1 MILTNKYY
9 RRKKMRIIA
18 ATQNAHKLEEIY
30 AIIKNFDMQL
40 VSQAEAGFDI
50 DVEENGTT
58 CEENSFIKAN
68 AICRLSGEPAIA
80 DDTGLF
86 VEAAD
91 NEPGV
96 NSARYSGVHGDD
108 AANRAKLLKRL
119 EGVPFEKRTAY
130 FLCVITLVY
139 PDGKKIVAKGKC
151 PGHIAMEER
160 GERGFGYDS
169 IFIPQGTDKTFAELS
184 AEYKNSC
191 SHRAKALQQ
200 LSQLL

>member
-1 MILTNKYY
+1 
-9 RRKKMRIIA
+9 MRIIA

-30 AIIKNFDMQL
+30 AIIKDFDMEL
-40 VSQAEAGFDI
+40 VSQKEAGFDV

-68 AICRLSGEPAIA
+68 AICKLSGEPAIA

-86 VEAAD
+86 VDAAD
-91 NEPGV
+91 GEPGV

-130 FLCVITLVY
+130 FACVITLVY
-139 PDGKKIVAKGKC
+139 PDGRKIVARGEC
-151 PGHIAMEER
+151 HGHIALEEK

-169 IFIPQGTDKTFAELS
+169 IFIPLGSDKTFAELS
-184 AEYKNSC
+184 AEYKNSI
-191 SHRAKALQQ
+191 SHRANALKK

>member
-1 MILTNKYY
+1 
-9 RRKKMRIIA
+9 MRIIA

-30 AIIKNFDMQL
+30 AIIKDFDMEL
-40 VSQAEAGFDI
+40 VSQKEAGFDV

-68 AICRLSGEPAIA
+68 AICKLSGEPAIA

-86 VEAAD
+86 VDAAD
-91 NEPGV
+91 GEPGV

-119 EGVPFEKRTAY
+119 ESVPFEKRTAY
-130 FLCVITLVY
+130 FACVITLVY
-139 PDGKKIVAKGKC
+139 PDGRKIVARGEC
-151 PGHIAMEER
+151 HGHIALEEK

-169 IFIPQGTDKTFAELS
+169 IFIPLGSDKTFAELS
-184 AEYKNSC
+184 AEYKNSI
-191 SHRAKALQQ
+191 SHRANALKK

>member
-1 MILTNKYY
+1 
-9 RRKKMRIIA
+9 MRIIA

-30 AIIKNFDMQL
+30 AIIKDFDMEL
-40 VSQAEAGFDI
+40 VSQKEAGFDV

-58 CEENSFIKAN
+58 CEENSFIKAD
-68 AICRLSGEPAIA
+68 AICKLSKEPAIA

-86 VEAAD
+86 VDAAD
-91 NEPGV
+91 GEPGV

-130 FLCVITLVY
+130 FACVITLVY
-139 PDGKKIVAKGKC
+139 PDGRKIVARGEC
-151 PGHIAMEER
+151 HGHIALEEK

-169 IFIPQGTDKTFAELS
+169 IFIPLGSDKTFAEL
-184 AEYKNSC
+184 EQIW
-191 SHRAKALQQ
+191 QQ
-200 LSQLL
+200 FGVYNELGDE

>member
-1 MILTNKYY
+1 
-9 RRKKMRIIA
+9 MRIIA
-18 ATQNAHKLEEIY
+18 ATQNVHKLEEIY
-30 AIIKNFDMQL
+30 AIIKDFDMEL
-40 VSQAEAGFDI
+40 VSQKEAGLDV

-58 CEENSFIKAN
+58 CEENSFIKAD
-68 AICRLSGEPAIA
+68 AICKLSGEPAIA

-86 VEAAD
+86 VDAAD
-91 NEPGV
+91 GEPGV

-130 FLCVITLVY
+130 FACVITLVY
-139 PDGKKIVAKGKC
+139 PDGRKIVARGEC
-151 PGHIAMEER
+151 HGHIALEEK

-169 IFIPQGTDKTFAELS
+169 IFIPLGSDKTFAELS
-184 AEYKNSC
+184 AEYKNSI
-191 SHRAKALQQ
+191 SHRANALKK

>member
-1 MILTNKYY
+1 
-9 RRKKMRIIA
+9 MRIIA

-30 AIIKNFDMQL
+30 AIIKDFDMEL
-40 VSQAEAGFDI
+40 VSQKEAGFDV

-68 AICRLSGEPAIA
+68 AICKLSKGPAIA

-86 VEAAD
+86 VDAAD
-91 NEPGV
+91 GEPGV

-130 FLCVITLVY
+130 FACVITLVY
-139 PDGKKIVAKGKC
+139 PDGRKIVARGEC
-151 PGHIAMEER
+151 HGHIALEEK

-169 IFIPQGTDKTFAELS
+169 IFIPLGSDKTFAELS
-184 AEYKNSC
+184 AEYKNSI
-191 SHRAKALQQ
+191 SHRANALKK

>member
-1 MILTNKYY
+1 
-9 RRKKMRIIA
+9 MRIIA

-30 AIIKNFDMQL
+30 AIIKDFDMEL
-40 VSQAEAGFDI
+40 VSQKEAGFDV

-68 AICRLSGEPAIA
+68 AICKLSKEPAIA

-86 VEAAD
+86 VDAAD
-91 NEPGV
+91 GEPGV

-130 FLCVITLVY
+130 FACVITLVY
-139 PDGKKIVAKGKC
+139 PDGRKIVARGEC
-151 PGHIAMEER
+151 HGHIALEEK

-169 IFIPQGTDKTFAELS
+169 IFIPLGSDKTFAELS
-184 AEYKNSC
+184 AEYKNSI
-191 SHRAKALQQ
+191 SHRANALKK